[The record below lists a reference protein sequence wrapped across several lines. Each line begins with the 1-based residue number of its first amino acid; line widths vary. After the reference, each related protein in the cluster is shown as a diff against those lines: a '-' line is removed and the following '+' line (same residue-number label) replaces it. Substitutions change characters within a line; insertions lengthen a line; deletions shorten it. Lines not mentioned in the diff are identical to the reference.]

1 MRFKKIYIE
10 LSDICGLK
18 CEFCPSQKARRGVL
32 SLQDFE
38 KIVTQ
43 ICERA
48 EIFTFHLLGDPLI
61 LDDLEQFLSIA
72 KAYKMKLEITTSGF
86 YLSEKNQNLLLDYE
100 NIHQMNFSLAAF
112 FSQKKLDLNA
122 YLKPILKL
130 CEGHFERKNSS
141 FINLRLW
148 NFNMNFKAPKENEAI
163 YELLRGNFE
172 GKFNFQMSKIRLQ
185 RHIILHQAR
194 RFTWPSLNAPFVSK
208 KGFCHALK
216 EQIGILSDG
225 TLVPCCLDSGGA
237 INLGNVLEN
246 SFQNLLE
253 TKKILDLKQGFER
266 GERLENLCQRCEFFK
281 TKSHHKNL
289 L

>member
-18 CEFCPSQKARRGVL
+18 CEFCPSKKAQRGIL
-32 SLQDFE
+32 PLQDFE
-38 KIVTQ
+38 KIAMQ
-43 ICERA
+43 ICNKA

-61 LDDLEQFLSIA
+61 LDNLEQFLSIA
-72 KAYKMKLEITTSGF
+72 KAYKMRLEITTSGF
-86 YLSEKNQNLLLDYE
+86 YLSEKNQNLLLNYE
-100 NIHQMNFSLAAF
+100 NIHQMNFSLVAF
-112 FSQKKLDLNA
+112 FSQKRLDLNA

-130 CEGHFERKNSS
+130 CERHFKCKNSS

-148 NFNMNFKAPKENEAI
+148 NFDVNFKAPKENEEI
-163 YELLRGNFE
+163 YKILNENFKE
-172 GKFNFQMSKIRLQ
+172 KFDFTMPKIRLE
-185 RHIILHQAR
+185 RHIMLHQAK
-194 RFTWPSLNAPFVSK
+194 RFTWPSLKTPIVSK

-216 EQIGILSDG
+216 EQVGILSNG
-225 TLVPCCLDSGGA
+225 TLVPCCLDTNGD

-253 TKKILDLKQGFER
+253 TKKFLDLKQGFER

-281 TKSHHKNL
+281 AKI
-289 L
+289 

>member
-1 MRFKKIYIE
+1 
-10 LSDICGLK
+10 
-18 CEFCPSQKARRGVL
+18 
-32 SLQDFE
+32 QDFE
-38 KIVTQ
+38 KIAMQ

-61 LDDLEQFLSIA
+61 LDNLEQFLSIA
-72 KAYKMKLEITTSGF
+72 KAYKMRLEITTSGF
-86 YLSEKNQNLLLDYE
+86 YLSEKNQNLLLNYE
-100 NIHQMNFSLAAF
+100 NIHQINFSLAAF
-112 FSQKKLDLNA
+112 FSQKRLDLNA

-130 CEGHFERKNSS
+130 CERHFKCKNSS

-148 NFNMNFKAPKENEAI
+148 NFNMDFKAPKENEAI
-163 YELLRGNFE
+163 YEILRQNFKE
-172 GKFNFQMSKIRLQ
+172 EFDFKAPKIRLQ

-208 KGFCHALK
+208 KGFCYALK
-216 EQIGILSDG
+216 EQVGILSDG

-253 TKKILDLKQGFER
+253 TKKFLDLKQGFER

-281 TKSHHKNL
+281 AKA
-289 L
+289 

>member
-38 KIVTQ
+38 KIATQ
-43 ICERA
+43 IYDKA
-48 EIFTFHLLGDPLI
+48 ELFALHLLGDPLI
-61 LDDLEQFLSIA
+61 LSDLRSYINLA

-86 YLSEKNQNLLLDYE
+86 YLNEENQNLLLEFE
-100 NIHQMNFSLAAF
+100 NIHQINISLASF

-130 CEGHFERKNSS
+130 CERHFKCKNSS

-148 NFNMNFKAPKENEAI
+148 NFNMDFKAPKENGAI
-163 YELLRGNFE
+163 YELLRQNFKE
-172 GKFNFQMSKIRLQ
+172 EFDFKASKIRLQ

-194 RFTWPSLNAPFVSK
+194 RFTWPSLNAPFISK
-208 KGFCHALK
+208 KGFCYALK
-216 EQIGILSDG
+216 EQVGILSDG

-253 TKKILDLKQGFER
+253 TKKFLDLKQGFER

-281 TKSHHKNL
+281 AKA
-289 L
+289 

>member
-1 MRFKKIYIE
+1 MLFKKIYVE

-18 CEFCPSQKARRGVL
+18 CEFCPSKKAQRGIL
-32 SLQDFE
+32 PLQDFE
-38 KIVTQ
+38 KIAMQ

-61 LDDLEQFLSIA
+61 LDNLEQFLSIA
-72 KAYKMKLEITTSGF
+72 KAYKMRLEITTSGF
-86 YLSEKNQNLLLDYE
+86 YLSEKNQNLLLNYE
-100 NIHQMNFSLAAF
+100 NIHQINFSLVAF
-112 FSQKKLDLNA
+112 FSQKRLDLNA

-130 CEGHFERKNSS
+130 CERHFKCKNSS

-148 NFNMNFKAPKENEAI
+148 NFDVNFKAPKENEEI
-163 YELLRGNFE
+163 YKILNENFKE
-172 GKFNFQMSKIRLQ
+172 KFDFTMPKIRLQ

-194 RFTWPSLNAPFVSK
+194 RFTWPSLKTPIVSK
-208 KGFCHALK
+208 KGFCYALK
-216 EQIGILSDG
+216 EQVGILSDG
-225 TLVPCCLDSGGA
+225 TLVPCCLDSSGA

-253 TKKILDLKQGFER
+253 TKKFLDLKQGFER

-281 TKSHHKNL
+281 AKA
-289 L
+289 

>member
-1 MRFKKIYIE
+1 MLFKKIYVE

-18 CEFCPSQKARRGVL
+18 CEFCPSKKAQRGIL
-32 SLQDFE
+32 PLQDFE
-38 KIVTQ
+38 KIAMQ

-61 LDDLEQFLSIA
+61 LDNLEQFLSIA
-72 KAYKMKLEITTSGF
+72 KAYKMRLEITTSGF
-86 YLSEKNQNLLLDYE
+86 YLSEKNQNLLLNYE
-100 NIHQMNFSLAAF
+100 NIHQINFSLAAF
-112 FSQKKLDLNA
+112 FSQKRLDLNA

-130 CEGHFERKNSS
+130 CERHFKCKNSS

-148 NFNMNFKAPKENEAI
+148 NFDVNFKAPKENEEI
-163 YELLRGNFE
+163 YKILNENFKE
-172 GKFNFQMSKIRLQ
+172 KFDFTMPKIRLE
-185 RHIILHQAR
+185 RHIMLHQAK
-194 RFTWPSLNAPFVSK
+194 RFTWPSLKTPIVSK

-216 EQIGILSDG
+216 EQVGILSNG
-225 TLVPCCLDSGGA
+225 TLVPCCLDSSGA

-253 TKKILDLKQGFER
+253 TKKFLDLKQGFER

-281 TKSHHKNL
+281 AKA
-289 L
+289 

>member
-18 CEFCPSQKARRGVL
+18 CEFCPSKKAQRGIL
-32 SLQDFE
+32 PLQDFE
-38 KIVTQ
+38 KIATQ
-43 ICERA
+43 IYDKA

-61 LDDLEQFLSIA
+61 LDNLEQFLSIA
-72 KAYKMKLEITTSGF
+72 KAYKMRLEITTSGF
-86 YLSEKNQNLLLDYE
+86 YLSEKNQNLLLNYE
-100 NIHQMNFSLAAF
+100 NIHQINFSLAAF
-112 FSQKKLDLNA
+112 FSQKRLDLNA

-130 CEGHFERKNSS
+130 CERHFKCKNSS

-148 NFNMNFKAPKENEAI
+148 NFDVNFKAPKENEEI
-163 YELLRGNFE
+163 YKILNENFKE
-172 GKFNFQMSKIRLQ
+172 KFDFTMPKIRLE
-185 RHIILHQAR
+185 RHIMLHQAK
-194 RFTWPSLNAPFVSK
+194 RFTWPSLKTPIVSK

-216 EQIGILSDG
+216 EQVGILSNG
-225 TLVPCCLDSGGA
+225 TLVPCCLDTNGD

-253 TKKILDLKQGFER
+253 TKKFLDLKQGFER

-281 TKSHHKNL
+281 AKA
-289 L
+289 

>member
-1 MRFKKIYIE
+1 MLFKKIYVE

-18 CEFCPSQKARRGVL
+18 CEFCPSKKAQRGIL
-32 SLQDFE
+32 PLQDFE
-38 KIVTQ
+38 KIAMQ

-61 LDDLEQFLSIA
+61 LDNLEQFLSIA
-72 KAYKMKLEITTSGF
+72 KAYKMRLEITTSGF
-86 YLSEKNQNLLLDYE
+86 YLSEKNQNLLLNYE
-100 NIHQMNFSLAAF
+100 NIHQINFSLAAF
-112 FSQKKLDLNA
+112 FSQKRLDLNA

-130 CEGHFERKNSS
+130 CERHFKCKNSS

-148 NFNMNFKAPKENEAI
+148 NFDVNFKAPKENEEI
-163 YELLRGNFE
+163 YKILNENFKE
-172 GKFNFQMSKIRLQ
+172 KFDFTMPKIRLE
-185 RHIILHQAR
+185 RHIMLHQAK
-194 RFTWPSLNAPFVSK
+194 RFTWPSLKTPIVSK

-216 EQIGILSDG
+216 EQVGILSNG
-225 TLVPCCLDSGGA
+225 TLVPCCLDTNGD

-253 TKKILDLKQGFER
+253 TKKFLDLKQGFER

-281 TKSHHKNL
+281 AKA
-289 L
+289 

>member
-18 CEFCPSQKARRGVL
+18 CEFCPSQKGRRGVL

-38 KIVTQ
+38 KIAMQ

-61 LDDLEQFLSIA
+61 LDNLEQFLNIA
-72 KAYKMKLEITTSGF
+72 RAYKMRLEITTSGF
-86 YLSEKNQNLLLDYE
+86 YLSEKNQNLLLNYG
-100 NIHQMNFSLAAF
+100 NIHQINFSLAAF

-130 CEGHFERKNSS
+130 CERHFKCKNSS

-148 NFNMNFKAPKENEAI
+148 NFNMDFKAPKENGAI
-163 YELLRGNFE
+163 YEILRQNFKE
-172 GKFNFQMSKIRLQ
+172 EFDFKASKIRLQ

-194 RFTWPSLNAPFVSK
+194 RFTWPSLNAPFISK
-208 KGFCHALK
+208 KGFCYALK
-216 EQIGILSDG
+216 EQVGILSDG
-225 TLVPCCLDSGGA
+225 TLVPCCLDSSGA

-253 TKKILDLKQGFER
+253 TKKFLDLKQGFER

-281 TKSHHKNL
+281 AKA
-289 L
+289 

>member
-1 MRFKKIYIE
+1 MLFKKIYVE

-18 CEFCPSQKARRGVL
+18 CEFCPSKKAQRGIL
-32 SLQDFE
+32 PLQDFE
-38 KIVTQ
+38 KIAMQ

-61 LDDLEQFLSIA
+61 LDNLEQFLSIA
-72 KAYKMKLEITTSGF
+72 KAYKMRLEITTSGF
-86 YLSEKNQNLLLDYE
+86 YLSEKNQNLLLNYE
-100 NIHQMNFSLAAF
+100 NIHQINFSLAAF
-112 FSQKKLDLNA
+112 FSQKRLDLNA

-130 CEGHFERKNSS
+130 CERHFKCKNSS

-148 NFNMNFKAPKENEAI
+148 NFDVNFKAPKENEEI
-163 YELLRGNFE
+163 YKILNENFKE
-172 GKFNFQMSKIRLQ
+172 KFDFTMPKIRLE

-208 KGFCHALK
+208 KGFCYALK
-216 EQIGILSDG
+216 EQVGILSDG
-225 TLVPCCLDSGGA
+225 TLVPCCLDSSGA

-253 TKKILDLKQGFER
+253 TKKFLDLKQGFER

-281 TKSHHKNL
+281 AKA
-289 L
+289 

>member
-18 CEFCPSQKARRGVL
+18 CEFCPSKKAQRGIL
-32 SLQDFE
+32 PLQDFE
-38 KIVTQ
+38 KIAMQ

-61 LDDLEQFLSIA
+61 LGNLEQFLSIA
-72 KAYKMKLEITTSGF
+72 KAYKMRLEITTSGF
-86 YLSEKNQNLLLDYE
+86 YLSEKNQNLLLNYE
-100 NIHQMNFSLAAF
+100 NIHQINFSLAAF
-112 FSQKKLDLNA
+112 FSQKRLDLNA

-130 CEGHFERKNSS
+130 CERHFKCKNSS

-148 NFNMNFKAPKENEAI
+148 NFDVNFKAPKENEEI
-163 YELLRGNFE
+163 YKILNENFKE
-172 GKFNFQMSKIRLQ
+172 KFDFTMPKIRLE
-185 RHIILHQAR
+185 RHIMLHQAK
-194 RFTWPSLNAPFVSK
+194 RFTWPSLKTPIVSK

-216 EQIGILSDG
+216 EQVGILSNG
-225 TLVPCCLDSGGA
+225 TLVPCCLDTNGD

-253 TKKILDLKQGFER
+253 TKKFLDLKQGFER

-281 TKSHHKNL
+281 AKA
-289 L
+289 

>member
-38 KIVTQ
+38 KIAMQ

-61 LDDLEQFLSIA
+61 LDNLEQFLSIA
-72 KAYKMKLEITTSGF
+72 KAYKMRLEITTSGF
-86 YLSEKNQNLLLDYE
+86 YLNEENQNLLLEFE
-100 NIHQMNFSLAAF
+100 NIHQINISLASF

-130 CEGHFERKNSS
+130 CERHFERKNSS

-148 NFNMNFKAPKENEAI
+148 NFNADFKAPKENEAI
-163 YELLRGNFE
+163 YQILRQNFKE
-172 GKFNFQMSKIRLQ
+172 EFDFKAPKIRLQ

-194 RFTWPSLNAPFVSK
+194 RFTWPSLDASFISK
-208 KGFCHALK
+208 KGFCYALK
-216 EQIGILSDG
+216 EQVGILSDG

-253 TKKILDLKQGFER
+253 TKKFLDLKQGFER

-281 TKSHHKNL
+281 AKA
-289 L
+289 

>member
-1 MRFKKIYIE
+1 MLFKKIYVE

-18 CEFCPSQKARRGVL
+18 CEFCPSKKAQRGIL
-32 SLQDFE
+32 PLQDFE
-38 KIVTQ
+38 KIAMQ

-61 LDDLEQFLSIA
+61 LDNLEQFLSIA
-72 KAYKMKLEITTSGF
+72 KAYKMRLEITTSGF
-86 YLSEKNQNLLLDYE
+86 YLSEKNQNLLLNYE
-100 NIHQMNFSLAAF
+100 NIHQINFSLVAF
-112 FSQKKLDLNA
+112 FSQKRLDLNA

-130 CEGHFERKNSS
+130 CERHFKCKNSS

-148 NFNMNFKAPKENEAI
+148 NFDVNFKAPKENEEI
-163 YELLRGNFE
+163 YKILNENFKE
-172 GKFNFQMSKIRLQ
+172 KFDFTMPKIRLQ

-216 EQIGILSDG
+216 EQVGILSNG
-225 TLVPCCLDSGGA
+225 TLVPCCLDTNGD

-253 TKKILDLKQGFER
+253 TKKFLDLKQGFER

-281 TKSHHKNL
+281 AKA
-289 L
+289 